1 MVFGR
6 RRRRFDRSAREK
18 GVAPEVEAHHE
29 DDRPTTSGPYDVAD
43 VPEDDDVKRVD
54 LGVLRVPIRTGIEM
68 RVEVDQSGR
77 ALSCTLRDGT
87 SLMQIG
93 AFAAPRS
100 SGIWSDVRTEIRRE
114 IAKNGGRADEVE
126 GPFGPELSA
135 LVIADTGRRPTRYLG
150 VDGPRWFLR
159 AVFTGP
165 AATEAGAA
173 SAFEAMLR
181 DVVVVRGSEPKPVR
195 EPIPLTLPKELA
207 EQIQAQQEAARKN
220 STA

>member
-6 RRRRFDRSAREK
+6 KHRRFDRSAREK
-18 GVAPEVEAHHE
+18 GVAPEVETHHE
-29 DDRPTTSGPYDVAD
+29 DDRDLTSGPYDAAD
-43 VPEDDDVKRVD
+43 LPEGDDVNRVD
-54 LGVLRVPIRTGIEM
+54 LGVLRVPIRSGVEM
-68 RVEVDQSGR
+68 RVEVDQAGR

-87 SLMQIG
+87 SLMQLG

-114 IAKNGGRADEVE
+114 IAKTGGSAEEVE

-135 LVIADTGRRPTRYLG
+135 LVVADTGRRPTRYLG

-165 AATEAGAA
+165 AASEAGAS

-181 DVVVVRGSEPKPVR
+181 DVVVDRGSEPKPVR

-207 EQIQAQQEAARKN
+207 EQIQEQQAARRDT
-220 STA
+220 TA